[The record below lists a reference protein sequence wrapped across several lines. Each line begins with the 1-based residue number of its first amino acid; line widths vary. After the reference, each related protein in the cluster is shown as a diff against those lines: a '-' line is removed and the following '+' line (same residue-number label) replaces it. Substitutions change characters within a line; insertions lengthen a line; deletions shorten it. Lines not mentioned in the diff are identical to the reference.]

1 MSRLL
6 QLCVMESNLWTSVS
20 WPAAPPSASF
30 RFFKAGTWNLLGV
43 EAKIIL
49 SFVPSTPRS
58 HHHGL
63 LFRLLLPSDCIA
75 CQITSNQTLEI
86 ITLFKNNP
94 EISGIPSILILV
106 SSSPHNTIGQGV
118 GKLHFRTLSTQS
130 TPCRMSG
137 AMQQCNVQTREGG
150 EGRGHAM
157 LSSEGAAQLPR

>member
-1 MSRLL
+1 
-6 QLCVMESNLWTSVS
+6 MESNLWTSVS

-30 RFFKAGTWNLLGV
+30 RFFKAGTWSLLGV

-75 CQITSNQTLEI
+75 CRITSNQTLRNHYSFQKQPGN
-86 ITLFKNNP
+86 L
-94 EISGIPSILILV
+94 GIPSILILI

-150 EGRGHAM
+150 EGPCHAIKRGR
-157 LSSEGAAQLPR
+157 SAATKVGN